1 MYSPRYRLFWC
12 VWLFSMFLSAPLHAL
27 ESPSPDAA
35 AQGDPLFS
43 SDSASPWTVE
53 LGVDLAGYGAEATST
68 YGGEAY
74 DLSVRH
80 GISPMVQ
87 VAYRLNGNWD
97 LEGGVRHDW
106 MRWKLSPS
114 LGPDDG
120 SVRALTLALGASRH
134 GAECTVPVLGAIRP
148 VSSMAFLW
156 RFLDADLDGPVR
168 DYRSGPGVEVA
179 AGFTRD
185 FWGLRAGLS
194 YTHHEGSDL
203 LPGATAEDLDLLG
216 AFVRFTLFIGR

>member
-1 MYSPRYRLFWC
+1 
-12 VWLFSMFLSAPLHAL
+12 MFLSSPLHAL

-35 AQGDPLFS
+35 AQGDPSLS
-43 SDSASPWTVE
+43 SGSASPWTLE
-53 LGVDLAGYGAEATST
+53 LGVDIAGYGAEATST
-68 YGGEAY
+68 YGSEAY

-80 GISPMVQ
+80 SLSPMVQ
-87 VAYRLNGNWD
+87 GSFYVNETWS
-97 LEGGVRHDW
+97 LEGGVRCDW
-106 MRWKLSPS
+106 LRWELDPS

-120 SVRALTLALGASRH
+120 SFRALTLALGAARH
-134 GAECTVPVLGAIRP
+134 GAGRKVPVLGLARP
-148 VSSMAFLW
+148 LVSAAVLW
-156 RFLDADLDGPVR
+156 RFIDADLDGPAR

-185 FWGLRAGLS
+185 YWGLRAGLS

-216 AFVRFTLFIGR
+216 AFVRFTLLIGR